1 MREGP
6 DRDSWK
12 SRERDSSNTVIGAG
26 GGGDVQRG
34 REREKD
40 KRNDPEKAVKERG
53 AKRANGR
60 NDEKLEEEQF

>member
-1 MREGP
+1 MEGKFLFVDMREGP

-12 SRERDSSNTVIGAG
+12 SRERDSSNTVIGAE

-40 KRNDPEKAVKERG
+40 KRNDPEKAVKREG
-53 AKRANGR
+53 GQKS
-60 NDEKLEEEQF
+60 KWPK